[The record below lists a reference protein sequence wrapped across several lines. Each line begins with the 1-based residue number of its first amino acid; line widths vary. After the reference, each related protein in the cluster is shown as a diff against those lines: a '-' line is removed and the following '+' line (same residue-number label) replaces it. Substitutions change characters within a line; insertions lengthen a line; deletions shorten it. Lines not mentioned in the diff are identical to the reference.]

1 MIMRS
6 MRGRMRS
13 FFLVVVAIFGWAT
26 MALGQTAG
34 KSLQEYANDS
44 LGIRLLLPCT
54 PTLTMPEFPGSEPS
68 LTCTGSGSTVVINS
82 SPQVIRSK
90 KELDA
95 FLEKGVQVEGVKVRK
110 KRMRIHGKGARQI
123 SFPIQG
129 MRAVLC
135 IIARTDDI
143 LSVAVVEP
151 AGRAPTVGAQV
162 IRSIRLY

>member
-6 MRGRMRS
+6 IRDGMRS
-13 FFLVVVAIFGWAT
+13 YFLIVVAIFGWAT
-26 MALGQTAG
+26 TAVGQTAG

-54 PTLTMPEFPGSEPS
+54 PALTMPDIPGSEPS

-129 MRAVLC
+129 MRVVLC

-151 AGRAPTVGAQV
+151 AKGASRIGPQV